1 MASSMKNIAGLSY
14 LLSVEQDLQVLAV
27 TVLVVAVPGVLAGE
41 EAVASE
47 AVLEVAEALA
57 EAASEAAA
65 PEEAG
70 RY

>member
-1 MASSMKNIAGLSY
+1 MKNIAGLSF
-14 LLSVEQDLQVLAV
+14 LLSVEQDSQVLAV
-27 TVLVVAVPGVLAGE
+27 TVLVVAVPGVLVGE

-47 AVLEVAEALA
+47 AASEAVSEVAEALA

-70 RY
+70 RN